1 MLKLMLWLAI
11 LILIL
16 LMPDISSSAARS
28 ALAIWGLDVVPSLF
42 PYMVLCRLI
51 ADRLRRKSLPAFPVI
66 AVLGLLGGSPSG
78 AAAISSYAQQGG
90 FSRRRLYALCA
101 LTGTT
106 SPMFFGHDAPLN
118 IDMNLCQSLLLS
130 HFGGALLAFFV
141 VLLFVPSAESAAS
154 SLDASYDSDA
164 SPIVQ
169 SVFAVLNVGGCIV
182 FFSVIAACLSASL
195 AWMPSQFP
203 RYTEIAGGVH
213 VLSPSAFDTRSR
225 AAACRSDRLQRLFYS
240 CSKCYVF
247 KRLRHKAPSSDA
259 SCPPAFGSV
268 RLPDG
273 TVSEK
278 PLVKHLSETIECPP
292 LDSAGL
298 RLTAFQNCRSFLLCI
313 IPIVTKN
320 NHLPFLFRQA

>member
-11 LILIL
+11 LILVL

-28 ALAIWGLDVVPSLF
+28 ALGIWGLDVVPSLF

-106 SPMFFGHDAPLN
+106 SPMFFLGTMRRWN
-118 IDMNLCQSLLLS
+118 IGMNLCQSLLLS
-130 HFGGALLAFFV
+130 HFGGVLLAFFV

-154 SLDASYDSDA
+154 SLDASCDSDA

-182 FFSVIAACLSASL
+182 FFSVIAA
-195 AWMPSQFP
+195 
-203 RYTEIAGGVH
+203 
-213 VLSPSAFDTRSR
+213 
-225 AAACRSDRLQRLFYS
+225 
-240 CSKCYVF
+240 
-247 KRLRHKAPSSDA
+247 
-259 SCPPAFGSV
+259 
-268 RLPDG
+268 
-273 TVSEK
+273 
-278 PLVKHLSETIECPP
+278 
-292 LDSAGL
+292 
-298 RLTAFQNCRSFLLCI
+298 
-313 IPIVTKN
+313 
-320 NHLPFLFRQA
+320 

>member
-28 ALAIWGLDVVPSLF
+28 ALGIWGLDVVPSLF

-101 LTGTT
+101 LTGTI
-106 SPMFFGHDAPLN
+106 SPMFFLGTMRSWN
-118 IDMNLCQSLLLS
+118 MDMNLCQSLLLS
-130 HFGGALLAFFV
+130 HFGGALLAFLV
-141 VLLFVPSAESAAS
+141 VLLFIPSAESAAS
-154 SLDASYDSDA
+154 SLDVTYDSDA

-195 AWMPSQFP
+195 AWMPDVIRVCFHGIL
-203 RYTEIAGGVH
+203 EIAGGVH
-213 VLSPSAFDTRSR
+213 ALSTLPLSTHAQGLLLAAATGFSGFSILAQNAMFLRDCGVKLSHLMLLALLRSVLSV
-225 AAACRSDRLQRLFYS
+225 CLMVLIL
-240 CSKCYVF
+240 KI
-247 KRLRHKAPSSDA
+247 L
-259 SCPPAFGSV
+259 
-268 RLPDG
+268 
-273 TVSEK
+273 
-278 PLVKHLSETIECPP
+278 
-292 LDSAGL
+292 
-298 RLTAFQNCRSFLLCI
+298 
-313 IPIVTKN
+313 
-320 NHLPFLFRQA
+320 

>member
-1 MLKLMLWLAI
+1 
-11 LILIL
+11 
-16 LMPDISSSAARS
+16 
-28 ALAIWGLDVVPSLF
+28 
-42 PYMVLCRLI
+42 
-51 ADRLRRKSLPAFPVI
+51 
-66 AVLGLLGGSPSG
+66 
-78 AAAISSYAQQGG
+78 
-90 FSRRRLYALCA
+90 
-101 LTGTT
+101 
-106 SPMFFGHDAPLN
+106 MFFLGTMRRWN
-118 IDMNLCQSLLLS
+118 IGMNLCQSLLLS

-154 SLDASYDSDA
+154 SLDASCDSDA

-195 AWMPSQFP
+195 AWMPDVIRASFHGIL
-203 RYTEIAGGVH
+203 EIAGGVH
-213 VLSPSAFDTRSR
+213 ALKYPSAFDTRSR
-225 AAACRSDRLQRLFYS
+225 AVACRSDRLQRFFYS

-247 KRLRHKAPSSDA
+247 KRLRHKALSSDA

-273 TVSEK
+273 FDSEN